1 MRVVVSV
8 LHYLGAGN
16 TVNRMYMYANYM
28 YSTCMMYA
36 NYMCMYANIMYAPY
50 YPENFYELLT
60 AVLLYL
66 TANHS
71 DIF

>member
-1 MRVVVSV
+1 M
-8 LHYLGAGN
+8 HMYAN
-16 TVNRMYMYANYM
+16 YMYMYMYANYM
-28 YSTCMMYA
+28 
-36 NYMCMYANIMYAPY
+36 YMCMYANIMYAPY

-71 DIF
+71 DIFWRFDFGA